1 MNQSDTVEEKKEDLA
16 NNGPGDQLQAARIK
30 QGLSI
35 EDVASR
41 MHLSLGI
48 LQSIEENNFDSLTA
62 PIFVKGYLRAYS
74 RLVSLDENEMI
85 QLYVDFYSNEDPPI
99 NTTTQTVPEI
109 SAQDARVKWMTYLVI
124 IILIALLSAWWW
136 NKTQNISE
144 IVSLDA
150 DQSIDSSTTGQATEP
165 KIIKV
170 LGESGELVDESG
182 SELLPEKALNA
193 DFMSDAPVDD
203 TLVDEEPLEE
213 EPLEENVSN
222 ELALEEID
230 VVVETIN
237 VTEPNT
243 IEPERTADNTIVAE
257 EALTAEVILNKASGL
272 PFDISRT
279 APTGTDLLN
288 ITVKADTWADI
299 KDANDH
305 RLVYDLLRAN
315 LSIQIKGKAP
325 FNAFFGNGHGVEI
338 SFNNQSI
345 DVASQTLGDNT
356 ARLTIG
362 TN

>member
-1 MNQSDTVEEKKEDLA
+1 MNQSDKVEETNDNPT
-16 NNGPGDQLQAARIK
+16 NNGPGDQLQAARIQ

-48 LQSIEENNFDSLTA
+48 LKSIEENNFENLTA
-62 PIFVKGYLRAYS
+62 PIFVKGYLRAYA

-85 QLYVDFYSNEDPPI
+85 QLYIEFYSKEDPPI
-99 NTTTQTVPEI
+99 NTTSQMVPEI
-109 SAQDARVKWMTYLVI
+109 SGQDARVKWTTYLVFI
-124 IILIALLSAWWW
+124 IFIALLSAWCW

-150 DQSIDSSTTGQATEP
+150 DQPSDSATIGQVTEP
-165 KIIKV
+165 EIIKV
-170 LGESGELVDESG
+170 LGEPGELIDESG
-182 SELLPEKALNA
+182 FELPLENA
-193 DFMSDAPVDD
+193 SSVDSVNDTPVVD

-213 EPLEENVSN
+213 VVSS
-222 ELALEEID
+222 ELILDEIGT
-230 VVVETIN
+230 VVEKTN
-237 VTEPNT
+237 ATEPNAV
-243 IEPERTADNTIVAE
+243 EPEPIAE
-257 EALTAEVILNKASGL
+257 STVSATDMSKTEEKLKTTSDL

-279 APTGTDLLN
+279 APSGTDLLN

-315 LSIQIKGKAP
+315 LSIQLKGKAP

>member
-1 MNQSDTVEEKKEDLA
+1 MNQSDTVEEKKEDPA
-16 NNGPGDQLQAARIK
+16 NNGPGDQLQAARIQ

-62 PIFVKGYLRAYS
+62 PIFVKGYLRAYA

-99 NTTTQTVPEI
+99 NTTTQVVPEI
-109 SAQDARVKWMTYLVI
+109 SAQDAPVKWMTYLVI

-150 DQSIDSSTTGQATEP
+150 DQSIDSSTTEQVTEP

-170 LGESGELVDESG
+170 LGESGELVDESD
-182 SELLPEKALNA
+182 SELLSEKASN
-193 DFMSDAPVDD
+193 DDSISDAPVDD
-203 TLVDEEPLEE
+203 SLVDEEPLEE
-213 EPLEENVSN
+213 NVSA
-222 ELALEEID
+222 ELALEEIGA
-230 VVVETIN
+230 VVETIN

-243 IEPERTADNTIVAE
+243 IEPERTADNTISAE
-257 EALTAEVILNKASGL
+257 ETLTTEVILNKASGL
-272 PFDISRT
+272 PFDITRT

>member
-1 MNQSDTVEEKKEDLA
+1 
-16 NNGPGDQLQAARIK
+16 
-30 QGLSI
+30 
-35 EDVASR
+35 
-41 MHLSLGI
+41 
-48 LQSIEENNFDSLTA
+48 
-62 PIFVKGYLRAYS
+62 
-74 RLVSLDENEMI
+74 
-85 QLYVDFYSNEDPPI
+85 
-99 NTTTQTVPEI
+99 
-109 SAQDARVKWMTYLVI
+109 MTYLVI

-150 DQSIDSSTTGQATEP
+150 DQSIDSSTTGKATEP

-182 SELLPEKALNA
+182 SEILSEKALNV

-213 EPLEENVSN
+213 NVSA

-243 IEPERTADNTIVAE
+243 IEPERTVDNTIAAE
-257 EALTAEVILNKASGL
+257 EASTAEVILNKASGL

-338 SFNNQSI
+338 SFNNQFI

>member
-1 MNQSDTVEEKKEDLA
+1 MNQSDTVEEKKEDPA

-62 PIFVKGYLRAYS
+62 PIFVKGYLRAYA

-85 QLYVDFYSNEDPPI
+85 QLYIDFYSNEDPPI
-99 NTTTQTVPEI
+99 NTTTQMVPEI

-150 DQSIDSSTTGQATEP
+150 DQSIDSLTTGQVTEP
-165 KIIKV
+165 KIIEV
-170 LGESGELVDESG
+170 LGESGELVDES
-182 SELLPEKALNA
+182 SPELLSKKASSA
-193 DFMSDAPVDD
+193 DSISDAPVDGAL
-203 TLVDEEPLEE
+203 TDEEPLEE
-213 EPLEENVSN
+213 SISA
-222 ELALEEID
+222 ELALEEISAVD
-230 VVVETIN
+230 ETIN

-243 IEPERTADNTIVAE
+243 TEPERTADNTTAVE
-257 EALTAEVILNKASGL
+257 ETLTTEIILNKASDL

>member
-1 MNQSDTVEEKKEDLA
+1 MNQSDTVEEKKEDPA

-62 PIFVKGYLRAYS
+62 PIFVKGYLRAYA

-85 QLYVDFYSNEDPPI
+85 QLYIDFYSNEDPPI
-99 NTTTQTVPEI
+99 NTTTQMVPEI

-150 DQSIDSSTTGQATEP
+150 DQSIDSLTTGQVTEP
-165 KIIKV
+165 KIIEV
-170 LGESGELVDESG
+170 LGESGELVDES
-182 SELLPEKALNA
+182 SPELLSKKASSA
-193 DFMSDAPVDD
+193 DSIGDAPVDGAL
-203 TLVDEEPLEE
+203 TDEEPLEE
-213 EPLEENVSN
+213 SISA
-222 ELALEEID
+222 ELALEEISAVD
-230 VVVETIN
+230 ETIN

-243 IEPERTADNTIVAE
+243 TEPERTADNTTAVE
-257 EALTAEVILNKASGL
+257 ETLTTEIILNKASDL

>member
-1 MNQSDTVEEKKEDLA
+1 MNQSDKVEETNNNPT
-16 NNGPGDQLQAARIK
+16 NNGPGDQLQAARIQ

-41 MHLSLGI
+41 MHLSLAI
-48 LQSIEENNFDSLTA
+48 LKSIEENNFDNLTA
-62 PIFVKGYLRAYS
+62 PIFVKGYLRAYA

-85 QLYVDFYSNEDPPI
+85 QLYVEFYSKEDPPI
-99 NTTTQTVPEI
+99 NTTSQMVPEI
-109 SAQDARVKWMTYLVI
+109 SNQDTRVKWTTYLVI
-124 IILIALLSAWWW
+124 FILIALLSGWWW

-144 IVSLDA
+144 TVSLDA
-150 DQSIDSSTTGQATEP
+150 DQPSDSATIGQVTEP
-165 KIIKV
+165 EVIKV

-182 SELLPEKALNA
+182 FELLLE
-193 DFMSDAPVDD
+193 DASSIDSVNGTPVVD
-203 TLVDEEPLEE
+203 TLVDEEPLKEK
-213 EPLEENVSN
+213 VSS
-222 ELALEEID
+222 ELILDEIGT
-230 VVVETIN
+230 VVEKTN
-237 VTEPNT
+237 VTQPNAV
-243 IEPERTADNTIVAE
+243 EPEPTISAVDMLTTEEQLNT
-257 EALTAEVILNKASGL
+257 TSGL

-315 LSIQIKGKAP
+315 LSIQLKGKAP

>member
-1 MNQSDTVEEKKEDLA
+1 MNQSDTVEEKKEDSA
-16 NNGPGDQLQAARIK
+16 TNGPGDRLQAARI
-30 QGLSI
+30 QLGLSI
-35 EDVASR
+35 EDIASR

-62 PIFVKGYLRAYS
+62 PIFVKGYLRAYA

-150 DQSIDSSTTGQATEP
+150 DQSIDSSTTGQVTEP
-165 KIIKV
+165 KIIKA
-170 LGESGELVDESG
+170 LGESGELVDEPG
-182 SELLPEKALNA
+182 SELLSEKASNA
-193 DFMSDAPVDD
+193 DSISGAQVDD
-203 TLVDEEPLEE
+203 TLVVEG
-213 EPLEENVSN
+213 PLEENVSA
-222 ELALEEID
+222 ELALEEIGA
-230 VVVETIN
+230 VVETIN

-243 IEPERTADNTIVAE
+243 IEPKRTVDNTIAAE
-257 EALTAEVILNKASGL
+257 ETLTTKVILNKASGL

-288 ITVKADTWADI
+288 IIVKADTWADI

>member
-1 MNQSDTVEEKKEDLA
+1 MNQSDTVEEKKEDPA
-16 NNGPGDQLQAARIK
+16 SNGPGDQLQAARIK

-48 LQSIEENNFDSLTA
+48 LQSIEENNFDNLTA
-62 PIFVKGYLRAYS
+62 PIFVKGYLRAYA

-150 DQSIDSSTTGQATEP
+150 DQSIDSSTTGQVIEP

-182 SELLPEKALNA
+182 SELLSEKVLNA

-213 EPLEENVSN
+213 NVSA

-243 IEPERTADNTIVAE
+243 IEPERTVDNTIAAE
-257 EALTAEVILNKASGL
+257 EASTAEVILNKASGL

-338 SFNNQSI
+338 SFNNQFI

>member
-1 MNQSDTVEEKKEDLA
+1 MNQSDKVEETSVTPT

-48 LQSIEENNFDSLTA
+48 LKSIEENNFESLTA
-62 PIFVKGYLRAYS
+62 PIFVKGYLRSYA

-85 QLYVDFYSNEDPPI
+85 QLYVEFYSKEDPPI
-99 NTTTQTVPEI
+99 NTTSQMVPEI
-109 SAQDARVKWMTYLVI
+109 SDQDARVKWTTYLVI

-144 IVSLDA
+144 AVSLDA
-150 DQSIDSSTTGQATEP
+150 DQPTDSLTIGQVNEP
-165 KIIKV
+165 EIIKV
-170 LGESGELVDESG
+170 LGESGELVDEAG
-182 SELLPEKALNA
+182 LELPSENASNA
-193 DFMSDAPVDD
+193 DSATDTPIDEPV
-203 TLVDEEPLEE
+203 LDEEPLEE
-213 EPLEENVSN
+213 KVSS
-222 ELALEEID
+222 ELILDE
-230 VVVETIN
+230 VRTVVENTN
-237 VTEPNT
+237 VTKPNVV
-243 IEPERTADNTIVAE
+243 EPEPTADTTIVATNTSTTE
-257 EALTAEVILNKASGL
+257 EMLNTTSGL

-315 LSIQIKGKAP
+315 LSIQLKGKAP